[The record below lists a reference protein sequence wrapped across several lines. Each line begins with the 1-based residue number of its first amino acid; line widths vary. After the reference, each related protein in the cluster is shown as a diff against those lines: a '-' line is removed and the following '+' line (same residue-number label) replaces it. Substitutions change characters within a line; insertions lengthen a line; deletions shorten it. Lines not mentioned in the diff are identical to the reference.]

1 MPWNSLLTTRRQLLA
16 ASAATGAVS
25 LLLGQFAAATE
36 TATIRPF
43 HVSFPEQA
51 LVDLRQRIEA
61 TRWPARETVPDATQG
76 VQLATIQ
83 KLVRHWGTN
92 YDWRKCEAKLKAL
105 AVTSEARWPELPAV
119 PTMKEVGIE
128 GIPTEVVFGLLAPRD
143 APPAIVDVLNRAV
156 NEGRPAPLSNDK
168 PCRHVALPSTDDWTA
183 AAKLMRPY
191 PTICGLAGSSSAEG
205 DRWSR
210 P

>member
-61 TRWPARETVPDATQG
+61 TKRSRMQPKASSWRRFRSSFAT
-76 VQLATIQ
+76 
-83 KLVRHWGTN
+83 
-92 YDWRKCEAKLKAL
+92 
-105 AVTSEARWPELPAV
+105 
-119 PTMKEVGIE
+119 
-128 GIPTEVVFGLLAPRD
+128 
-143 APPAIVDVLNRAV
+143 
-156 NEGRPAPLSNDK
+156 EGRI
-168 PCRHVALPSTDDWTA
+168 
-183 AAKLMRPY
+183 
-191 PTICGLAGSSSAEG
+191 TIGENARRS
-205 DRWSR
+205 
-210 P
+210 

>member
-83 KLVRHWGTN
+83 KLVRH
-92 YDWRKCEAKLKAL
+92 
-105 AVTSEARWPELPAV
+105 
-119 PTMKEVGIE
+119 
-128 GIPTEVVFGLLAPRD
+128 
-143 APPAIVDVLNRAV
+143 
-156 NEGRPAPLSNDK
+156 
-168 PCRHVALPSTDDWTA
+168 
-183 AAKLMRPY
+183 
-191 PTICGLAGSSSAEG
+191 
-205 DRWSR
+205 
-210 P
+210 